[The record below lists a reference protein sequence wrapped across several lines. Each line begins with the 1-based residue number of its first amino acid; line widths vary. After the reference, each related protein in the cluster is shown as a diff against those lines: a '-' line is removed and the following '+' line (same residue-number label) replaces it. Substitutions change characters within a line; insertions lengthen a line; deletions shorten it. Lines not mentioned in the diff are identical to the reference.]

1 VTNLYPI
8 IWGIKPFLMNVCN
21 IFGPDLTSIQGKMV
35 RHTPVPVVADYV
47 AIPWGIVERNQIVMM
62 AADVFFVDSIAFLVT
77 LSRMIRFVT
86 AEHVP
91 VRTAKSLSKHL
102 DQVLQVYPC
111 AGFNART
118 ILMDGEFKK
127 INDLMPLVVCNTTA
141 AKEHVSKL
149 SA

>member
-1 VTNLYPI
+1 MTDANIANL
-8 IWGIKPFLMNVCN
+8 GN
-21 IFGPDLTSIQGKMV
+21 IFSLDLTSIQGKMV
-35 RHTPVPVVADYV
+35 RHTPAPVVADYV

-102 DQVLQVYPC
+102 D
-111 AGFNART
+111 
-118 ILMDGEFKK
+118 
-127 INDLMPLVVCNTTA
+127 
-141 AKEHVSKL
+141 
-149 SA
+149 